1 MTSFSPQ
8 FLDELRAR
16 VSLEDV
22 VGKRVKLVRR
32 GREYVG
38 LSPFQKEKTPSF
50 TVVPD
55 KGFYHDFSSGE
66 HGDVIDFVMKVEG
79 LTFPEAVERLAA
91 EAGLEVPADSPEE
104 REKDRERQTLHQV
117 MEAAC
122 AYFQKM
128 LRMPEG
134 KTALAYLKGRGLHES
149 TIERFRLG
157 FAPEARTGIKA
168 ALAREGVAEEQMR
181 AAGLIRRPDDGR
193 PDFDYFRRRVMFPI
207 ADRRGRIVA
216 FGGRILG
223 DGEPKYL
230 NSPESALFQKRHVLY
245 GLTQALKPARDKG
258 QILVT
263 EGYMD
268 VISLHQAGFDH
279 AVAPLG
285 TALTED
291 HLQALWKIV
300 HEPIVCFDGDA
311 AGQKAALRVAEHALP
326 LLKAGYNLRFALMT
340 GGEDPDSLIKARGA
354 GAMAEVL
361 AATLPLSEILW
372 RMETRGHPAATPEER
387 AALEERLQRHA
398 LKIQDP
404 TVRSHFLTFFK
415 DRVRARTRPVP
426 AGRRG
431 GRRGGPYQ
439 PAPEPVTKNPGARTD
454 GVEDPQRA
462 LLAIVLWHPEIFES
476 EGERLGIL
484 GFTDAGLDRLRQA
497 IVAVLSAHPDLDTE
511 RLDHE
516 LRVAGVAAEVD
527 RLLGHPQIRANS
539 KIAVGSDADTVRM
552 TWNDNMGVLQRAAQ
566 AAEFSQVSNVMGEDF
581 ADEIWKKNW
590 EKAKSVINAKIGD
603 DVTDGAAGRWRRR

>member
-1 MTSFSPQ
+1 MSSFSPQ

-22 VGKRVKLVRR
+22 VGKRVRLIRR

-91 EAGLEVPADSPEE
+91 EAGMEIPADSPEE
-104 REKDRERQTLHQV
+104 REKDRERQTLYEV
-117 MEAAC
+117 MEAASG
-122 AYFQKM
+122 YFQKM
-128 LRMPEG
+128 LKMPEG
-134 KTALAYLKGRGLHES
+134 KTALAYLRGRGLS
-149 TIERFRLG
+149 DATIERFRLG
-157 FAPEARTGIKA
+157 FAPDQRNGIKA
-168 ALAREGVAEEQMR
+168 ALAREGIPEDLMR
-181 AAGLIRRPDDGR
+181 AAGVIRRPDDGR

-207 ADRRGRIVA
+207 TDRRGRIVA

-258 QILVT
+258 RILVT

-268 VISLHQAGFDH
+268 VISLHQAGFDF

-291 HLQALWKIV
+291 QLQVLWKIV
-300 HEPIVCFDGDA
+300 HEPVLCFDGDT

-326 LLKAGYNLRFALMT
+326 QLKPGYSLRFAVMT
-340 GGEDPDSLIKARGA
+340 GGEDPDSLIKTRGA
-354 GAMAEVL
+354 AAMAEVL
-361 AATLPLSEILW
+361 ADTRPLSEILW
-372 RMETRGHPAATPEER
+372 RMETGGGPAKTPEER
-387 AALEERLQRHA
+387 AALEGRLQQHA

-404 TVRSHFLTFFK
+404 TVRSHFLNFFR
-415 DRVRARTRPVP
+415 DRVRERMRSGPGSGP
-426 AGRRG
+426 KG
-431 GRRGGPYQ
+431 GPRKGRGGPYK
-439 PAPEPVTKNPGARTD
+439 PAPEPVTTNPGRRFD
-454 GVEDPQRA
+454 RLFRIQQQ
-462 LLAIVLWHPEIFES
+462 LLAVVINHPALFES
-476 EGERLGIL
+476 VGERLGGMAFADSKLDGLRQKTVEIL
-484 GFTDAGLDRLRQA
+484 AERATLTRDVVVSALQEAGLAGDLSALLDDPLIKASRNIRETATDEAARDIWLENESILHGAALAADASRVPGALEKDFTDT
-497 IVAVLSAHPDLDTE
+497 S
-511 RLDHE
+511 
-516 LRVAGVAAEVD
+516 
-527 RLLGHPQIRANS
+527 
-539 KIAVGSDADTVRM
+539 
-552 TWNDNMGVLQRAAQ
+552 
-566 AAEFSQVSNVMGEDF
+566 
-581 ADEIWKKNW
+581 WKK
-590 EKAKSVINAKIGD
+590 AKPVIAAKIGE
-603 DVTDGAAGRWRRR
+603 DGE